1 MILQNDFARQ
11 WRAVGPKVVAAVQ
24 RVGASGW
31 YILGE
36 EVERFERVLAEF
48 SGVDH
53 AVGVGNGIDALE
65 IALRCLDIRPGD
77 KVLTTALSAFATT
90 LAIIRAGGIPVFADV
105 DDTGNI
111 DLEQCRT
118 LRARARSIRFFLPV
132 HLYGNAV
139 DLEALAALKNDF
151 ELSVV
156 EDCAQAIGARSHGRL
171 AGTVGQAAGL
181 SFYPTK
187 NLGAFGDGGAVL
199 TNDSSIAERAKNLRN
214 YGQSSLYVHS
224 ELGLNSRLDELQ
236 AAILRDALLPNL
248 NTWTRRRIEIAASYQ
263 SGIHHPDIQVLP
275 VPADSGAVWHLFP
288 VLVREGKRDP
298 LREHL
303 RRCEIATGVHYP
315 RIIPEQ
321 SALKDLAP
329 YENAP
334 PTAKARL
341 FSRCELSLPIH
352 PFLTNDEVD
361 AVIGACNAWEP

>member
-1 MILQNDFARQ
+1 MIRQNDFTRQ
-11 WRAVGPKVVAAVQ
+11 WKEIESSVVAAVR

-36 EVERFERVLAEF
+36 EVERFENELAEL
-48 SGVDH
+48 SGVKH

-65 IALRCLDIRPGD
+65 IGLRCLDIRAGD
-77 KVLTTALSAFATT
+77 KVLTTPFSAFATS
-90 LAIIRAGGIPVFADV
+90 LAIIRAHGIPVFADV
-105 DDTGNI
+105 DGTGNI

-118 LRARARSIRFFLPV
+118 LLSRDRSIRFFLPV
-132 HLYGNAV
+132 HLYGNPV
-139 DLEALAALKNDF
+139 DLEALASLKDDF

-156 EDCAQAIGARSHGRL
+156 EDCAQAIGARSRGRL
-171 AGTVGQAAGL
+171 AGTVGQVAGL

-187 NLGAFGDGGAVL
+187 NLGALGDGGAVL
-199 TNDSSIAERAKNLRN
+199 TSDPSIAERAKSLRN

-248 NTWTRRRIEIAASYQ
+248 NPWTRRRIEIAARYQ
-263 SGIHHPDIQVLP
+263 SGISHPDIQTLP
-275 VPADSGAVWHLFP
+275 VPVGSGAVWHLFP
-288 VLVREGKRDP
+288 VLAREGKRDS

-303 RRCEIATGVHYP
+303 RRAEIATGIHYP

-321 SALKDLAP
+321 PALKDLQL
-329 YENAP
+329 YENAGP
-334 PTAKARL
+334 VTKADH